1 MRVSMSLT
9 RPATT
14 LPPPPPPPPPPP
26 LFTAESNGEGRVVAE
41 AGRVVVAVVVAA
53 VVMGRVSADRGR
65 CLCGLVTT
73 MIRSSVSEQ
82 QHQHQQD
89 HQQEPTTKTT
99 NNRDNKK
106 NNISTTTITTATTTT
121 TTAAHRMYLQ
131 FSTILSKTVHLP
143 TSCCRQVTTQW
154 NVLPSCLA
162 NGGEWSSLRW
172 WLGILWVCPSWTCA

>member
-14 LPPPPPPPPPPP
+14 L
-26 LFTAESNGEGRVVAE
+26 FTAEGNGEGRVVAE

-53 VVMGRVSADRGR
+53 VVVVGRVSADRGR

-89 HQQEPTTKTT
+89 QQQRPTTKTP
-99 NNRDNKK
+99 
-106 NNISTTTITTATTTT
+106 TTTGTTRR
-121 TTAAHRMYLQ
+121 TASVPPPPQQQQRRRRQHTACTCDSQR
-131 FSTILSKTVHLP
+131 FSQRPYI
-143 TSCCRQVTTQW
+143 CQQV
-154 NVLPSCLA
+154 VV
-162 NGGEWSSLRW
+162 GR
-172 WLGILWVCPSWTCA
+172 

>member
-14 LPPPPPPPPPPP
+14 L
-26 LFTAESNGEGRVVAE
+26 FTAEGNGEGRVVAE
-41 AGRVVVAVVVAA
+41 AGRAVVVAA
-53 VVMGRVSADRGR
+53 AAVVVVGRVSADRGR

-106 NNISTTTITTATTTT
+106 NSISTTTTTATTTT
-121 TTAAHRMYLQ
+121 TTAAHRMYLR

-172 WLGILWVCPSWTCA
+172 WLGILWVCPSWTYA